1 MGPTPEGVYSTV
13 SSKQYVR
20 ESGLGSRESWARA
33 SWQEREGAA
42 HRVAE
47 SPGAEELRGSLWA
60 TSPGGVG
67 GAAGPRKRRG
77 SGLADEGLAKK
88 RTEGT

>member
-1 MGPTPEGVYSTV
+1 M
-13 SSKQYVR
+13 
-20 ESGLGSRESWARA
+20 W
-33 SWQEREGAA
+33 
-42 HRVAE
+42 E

-67 GAAGPRKRRG
+67 GAVGQRKRRG

-88 RTEGT
+88 REEGGDLIT